1 MSENKTKA
9 TRASVAAYIAAI
21 HDEERRR
28 DCKALVKLM
37 SAVTGEPATMWGS
50 SIVGFGLYH
59 YRYDSGREGDMCI
72 AGFSSRKPN
81 ISIYLIAEG
90 AAQQKLLARL
100 GKHRMAKACLSVRR
114 MADIDADV
122 LRQLV
127 AGSIAAVRKRYG

>member
-1 MSENKTKA
+1 
-9 TRASVAAYIAAI
+9 
-21 HDEERRR
+21 
-28 DCKALVKLM
+28 M